1 MRRIIIGVSI
11 LVLPTAAAI
20 FVYLIVGK
28 PIPTNPAAVGLVTTI
43 AGTGAPG
50 TDDGQ
55 ALGAKFSDPFGIA
68 VDKRGNVIVAD
79 AGQSNSIRRV
89 TIDGKVET
97 IAGSSE
103 GFADG
108 KAKQAQFNTP
118 SGIAIDNGGNVIIA
132 DTSNNRI
139 RRLTTDGTEV
149 VTIAGT
155 GDAGFKDGPRG
166 QAQFDGPLAVAIDKN
181 DNIFIAD
188 AYNDRI
194 RKISK
199 DGLVTTIA
207 GTGASGFRDGE
218 GSSASFDT
226 PSGVAVDKEGNVFV
240 ADTGNRAIRKISTLG
255 QVTTIAGGN
264 GTETEVRLNRP
275 VGIGVTHDGFVFVS
289 DEGGARIIRISP
301 QGEIK
306 TYCGGIAGF
315 SDSAGDRARFNGP
328 SCLAIDRQGVIYVA
342 DTQNYLIREIVP
354 NVPSQDIVVDFFEGR
369 FVQPLSIQESP
380 WKPSLVLPKLGREEL
395 SIGQSFPWPLNP
407 QTSWHEI
414 AGVVGE
420 SRGAAG
426 GVALDHIHSGLD
438 IHGVEGEPALS
449 VFDEKISS
457 PIANWDFNGS
467 GEGLRLGLFSYIHV
481 RIGRNAGGTIQS
493 PSKFKP
499 RLGSAG
505 EMIGVRARR
514 GARFKVGDF
523 VGSLNRLNH
532 VHLNL
537 GPWNAQANAMM
548 LPFVG
553 FVDHVA
559 PTIEPNGIE
568 IVPAGSLES
577 TDVTKR
583 GLTHFSEKRNG
594 RLLIKGDVA
603 IIVTAYDRVD
613 GNVASRKLGLYKV
626 GYQLLRQDGA
636 PVAGFEQPLIN
647 IEFNRLPPEASSV
660 FKAYAPGSGVSA
672 YGTPTKFRYIVTNRV
687 RDGEAIEGLLRT
699 SKLSPGNYI
708 IKVIAKDFADNQVTG
723 PSTEL
728 PITIEN

>member
-20 FVYLIVGK
+20 LVYLLVGR
-28 PIPTNPAAVGLVTTI
+28 PTPTNRAAVGLVTTI
-43 AGTGAPG
+43 AGSGAPG
-50 TDDGQ
+50 GEDGA
-55 ALGAKFSDPFGIA
+55 ALAATFSDPFGIA
-68 VDKRGNVIVAD
+68 VDKRGNIIVAD
-79 AGQSNSIRRV
+79 AGQNNRIRRV

-97 IAGSSE
+97 IAGSSD

-155 GDAGFKDGPRG
+155 GEAGLKDGLRG
-166 QAQFDGPLAVAIDKN
+166 QAQFDGPLAVAVDKN
-181 DNIFIAD
+181 DSIFIAD
-188 AYNDRI
+188 AYNDCI
-194 RKISK
+194 RRLAK
-199 DGLVTTIA
+199 DGQVTTIA
-207 GTGASGFRDGE
+207 GTGTPGFNDGE
-218 GSSASFDT
+218 GGSASFDT
-226 PSGVAVDKEGNVFV
+226 PSGVAVDKDGNVFV
-240 ADTGNRAIRKISTLG
+240 ADTGNRAVRKISTLG
-255 QVTTIAGGN
+255 QVTTIAGGGN
-264 GTETEVRLNRP
+264 GDGPEPEVRLNRP
-275 VGIGVTHDGFVFVS
+275 VGICVSHDGFVFVS

-301 QGEIK
+301 EGEIK
-306 TYCGGIAGF
+306 LYCGGTAGF
-315 SDSAGDRARFNGP
+315 SDSAGSRARFNGP

-342 DTQNYLIREIVP
+342 DTQNYLVREVLP
-354 NVPSQDIVVDFFEGR
+354 DATPRTFQDPAL
-369 FVQPLSIQESP
+369 FVQPVQDSTP
-380 WKPSLVLPKLGREEL
+380 VKPIAILPKLGLEEL
-395 SIGQSFPWPLNP
+395 NISHPFPWPLNP
-407 QTSWHEI
+407 QNSWHEI

-420 SRGAAG
+420 ARGAAG
-426 GVALDHIHSGLD
+426 GIALDHIHSGLD

-457 PIANWDFNGS
+457 PIANSEFNSS
-467 GEGLRLGLFSYIHV
+467 GEGLKLGLFTYIHIRV
-481 RIGRNAGGTIQS
+481 GRNAAGVIES

-499 RLGSAG
+499 RLGSTG

-537 GPWNAQANAMM
+537 GPWNAQGNASM
-548 LPFVG
+548 LPFLG
-553 FVDHVA
+553 FIDTVS

-568 IVPAGSLES
+568 VVPAGSLES
-577 TDVTKR
+577 PDVTKKVIAR
-583 GLTHFSEKRNG
+583 FSERRNG
-594 RLLIKGDVA
+594 RLLVKGDVA

-613 GNVASRKLGLYKV
+613 GNVVSRKLGLYKI
-626 GYQLLRQDGA
+626 GYQLLRQDGS
-636 PVAGFEQPLIN
+636 PVAGFEQPLMN
-647 IEFNRLPPEASSV
+647 IEFNRLPPDGNSV

-687 RDGEAIEGLLRT
+687 RDGEAVEGLLRT
-699 SKLSPGNYI
+699 SNLSGGNYI
-708 IKVIAKDFADNQVTG
+708 IKIVAKDFAGNQVTG